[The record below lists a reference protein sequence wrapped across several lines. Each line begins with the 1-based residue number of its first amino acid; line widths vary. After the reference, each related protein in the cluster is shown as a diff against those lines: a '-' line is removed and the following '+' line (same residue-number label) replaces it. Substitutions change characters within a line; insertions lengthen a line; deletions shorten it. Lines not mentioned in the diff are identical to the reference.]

1 MSILLKAGLI
11 GGSIAVVI
19 GALII
24 FRTSITGAL
33 ASGGQTIGE
42 GVGGFF
48 GGIGQGITESFGR
61 FEFPS
66 FDFGGNGDENG
77 SGASE
82 LAGETVPFGE
92 EGGTVTIP
100 PDTTVN
106 PDGTV
111 TSSTPPTATD
121 PELTA
126 IQAFTLAR
134 KGIFESVASAFGFSS
149 VDTAIQSAIDEP
161 NVTNLPAAEDFRQAT
176 EALLSS
182 LENPDI
188 VGDEPIAFFNV
199 FEDKPAL
206 PLSQFALDFF
216 ENIGRETEF
225 AFSIPSFARF
235 NASGGA

>member
-24 FRTSITGAL
+24 FRTSITSAL

-48 GGIGQGITESFGR
+48 GGIGQGITESFSQ

-66 FDFGGNGDENG
+66 FDFGGNGDGNG
-77 SGASE
+77 AGESE
-82 LAGETVPFGE
+82 LAGQTVPFGE

-100 PDTTVN
+100 ADTVVN

-121 PELTA
+121 PDLSA
-126 IQAFTLAR
+126 IQKFTLMQ
-134 KGIFESVASAFGFSS
+134 KGFFESVAEVFSFGSVESAIE
-149 VDTAIQSAIDEP
+149 TAIDQP
-161 NVTNLPAAEDFRQAT
+161 NVTDLPAAEDFQQAT
-176 EALLSS
+176 QALLAS

-199 FEDKPAL
+199 FEDIAPL
-206 PLSQFALDFF
+206 PLSQFAIDFF
-216 ENIGRETEF
+216 ENVGQTPEF

-235 NASGGA
+235 NAGGA

>member
-1 MSILLKAGLI
+1 MGILLKAGII
-11 GGSIAVVI
+11 GGSIAAIV

-24 FRTSITGAL
+24 FRTSITSGL
-33 ASGGQTIGE
+33 AAGGQTIGA
-42 GVGGFF
+42 GIGGFF
-48 GGIGQGITESFGR
+48 GGIGQGITESFSQ

-66 FDFGGNGDENG
+66 FDFGGNGNG
-77 SGASE
+77 NGAGPSE

-100 PDTTVN
+100 PDTVVN

-121 PELTA
+121 PDLSA

-134 KGIFESVASAFGFSS
+134 KGTFEDVAEIFSFSS
-149 VDTAIQSAIDEP
+149 VESAIQTAIDEP

-176 EALLSS
+176 EALLAS

-188 VGDEPIAFFNV
+188 VGDEPIGFFNV
-199 FEDKPAL
+199 FEDVAPL
-206 PLSQFALDFF
+206 PLSQFAIDFF
-216 ENIGRETEF
+216 ENVGQTPEF
-225 AFSIPSFARF
+225 AFSVPSFARF
-235 NASGGA
+235 NAGGA

>member
-1 MSILLKAGLI
+1 MGILLKAAVI
-11 GGSIAVVI
+11 GGSIAAII

-24 FRTSITGAL
+24 FRTSITSAL

-48 GGIGQGITESFGR
+48 GGIGQGITESFSE

-66 FDFGGNGDENG
+66 FDFGGNGGDG

-100 PDTTVN
+100 PDTVVN

-121 PELTA
+121 PELSS
-126 IQAFTLAR
+126 IQAFTLER
-134 KGIFESVASAFGFSS
+134 KGIFQRVAESFGFTS
-149 VDTAIQSAIDEP
+149 VESAIETAIDQP
-161 NVTNLPAAEDFRQAT
+161 NVSNLPAAEDFRQAT
-176 EALLSS
+176 EALLAS

-188 VGDEPIAFFNV
+188 VGDEPVGFFNV
-199 FEDKPAL
+199 FEDIAPL

-216 ENIGRETEF
+216 ENIGVDTDF
-225 AFSIPSFARF
+225 AFSVPSFAR
-235 NASGGA
+235 SGGA